1 MSKPALCVCEIK
13 GADQLDHNRAAD
25 QGFCFCYIDMLP
37 KYNPP
42 TSKVRNLK
50 PLTMFCGCMYSM
62 VCVRNSK
69 KTGFLATQHI
79 FTGQAS

>member
-42 TSKVRNLK
+42 TSKVNIVWDQHAHLQSDR
-50 PLTMFCGCMYSM
+50 PL
-62 VCVRNSK
+62 CVM
-69 KTGFLATQHI
+69 TGFYFQNL
-79 FTGQAS
+79 S